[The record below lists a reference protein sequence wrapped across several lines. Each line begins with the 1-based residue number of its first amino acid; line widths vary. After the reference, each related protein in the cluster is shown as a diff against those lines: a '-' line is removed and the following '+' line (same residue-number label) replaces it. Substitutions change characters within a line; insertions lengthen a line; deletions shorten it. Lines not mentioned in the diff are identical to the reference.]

1 MSAERAAYAPVA
13 APRRPSPRSAS
24 LRAFPLRGSRA
35 PRAPFVVLVLLV
47 LGIGLIGLLIL
58 NTALQQGSFEL
69 GEMQS
74 TTDELRDRQTD
85 LADRVAARSAPDAL
99 AEEADRLGMVPAE
112 EAPRFLELPGSAG
125 TPAAGGDG

>member
-1 MSAERAAYAPVA
+1 MSAAEPTYAPLA
-13 APRRPSPRSAS
+13 TPRRPSLRSVPLAAS
-24 LRAFPLRGSRA
+24 HA

-69 GEMQS
+69 GELQS

-99 AEEADRLGMVPAE
+99 ADEAARLGMVPAD
-112 EAPRFLELPGSAG
+112 EAPLFLDLSGGAG
-125 TPAAGGDG
+125 

>member
-1 MSAERAAYAPVA
+1 MSAAERAYAPVA
-13 APRRPSPRSAS
+13 APRRPSLRSV
-24 LRAFPLRGSRA
+24 PLRGSRA

-69 GEMQS
+69 DQLQS

-99 AEEADRLGMVPAE
+99 ADEADRMGMVPAE
-112 EAPRFLELPGSAG
+112 EAPRFLELPGGAG
-125 TPAAGGDG
+125 

>member
-13 APRRPSPRSAS
+13 APRRPSLRSVPSRAS
-24 LRAFPLRGSRA
+24 HA

-99 AEEADRLGMVPAE
+99 ADEADRLGMVPAD
-112 EAPRFLELPGSAG
+112 EAPRFLELPGSGG
-125 TPAAGGDG
+125 TPAAGGGDG

>member
-1 MSAERAAYAPVA
+1 MSAERAYAPVA
-13 APRRPSPRSAS
+13 TPRRPSLRSV
-24 LRAFPLRGSRA
+24 PLRSSRA

-99 AEEADRLGMVPAE
+99 ADEATHMGMVPAE
-112 EAPRFLELPGSAG
+112 EAPRFLELPVA
-125 TPAAGGDG
+125 AAGGAG